1 MAFKVGCIIMSPDAD
16 PKVHRTSLK
25 TAKLELSVVLTKNGD
40 IDQAVDVSKAM
51 VESDGIQEFIL
62 CPGFTH
68 EMVARIKKA
77 VGDKASVSVARAD
90 APSVG
95 MVREILVKEGWLP
108 GGH

>member
-1 MAFKVGCIIMSPDAD
+1 MAFKVGCVIMSPDAD

-25 TAKLELSVVLTKNGD
+25 TAKLELSVVLTKAGD
-40 IDQAVDVSKAM
+40 IDQAVAVSKEL
-51 VESDGIQEFIL
+51 VKSEGIHELML

-68 EMVARIKKA
+68 DMVGKLKEA
-77 VGDKASVSVARAD
+77 VGDKASVCVARGD

-95 MVREILVKEGWLP
+95 MVREILVKEGWVP